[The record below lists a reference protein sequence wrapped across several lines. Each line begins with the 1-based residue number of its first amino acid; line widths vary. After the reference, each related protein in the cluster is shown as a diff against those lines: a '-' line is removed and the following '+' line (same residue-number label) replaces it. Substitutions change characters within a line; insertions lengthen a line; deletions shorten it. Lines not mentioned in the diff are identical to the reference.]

1 MIPSQNC
8 INLIKNFEGLSLN
21 AYLCPASVCTIG
33 YGTTRYEDGKKVQM
47 GEKISIERAE
57 KLLNWEVSKIAYR
70 LPEMRLNQNQFDSI
84 VSFTYN
90 LGYANFVHSTLYNKI
105 IRNPN
110 DQLIKDEFMKWCNA
124 RVNGKMVKLKG
135 LIRRREAET
144 NLYFK

>member
-8 INLIKNFEGLSLN
+8 INLIKKFEGLYLS

-57 KLLNWEVSKIAYR
+57 KLINWEVSKISYR
-70 LPEMRLNQNQFDSI
+70 LPEMDLNQNQFDAV

-90 LGYANFVHSTLYNKI
+90 VGFANFLHSTLYKKI
-105 IRNPN
+105 IRNPE
-110 DQLIKDEFMKWCNA
+110 DVLIADEFMKWCNA
-124 RVNGKMVKLKG
+124 RVNGSMVKLKG
-135 LIRRREAET
+135 LVRRREAET
-144 NLYFK
+144 NLYYK